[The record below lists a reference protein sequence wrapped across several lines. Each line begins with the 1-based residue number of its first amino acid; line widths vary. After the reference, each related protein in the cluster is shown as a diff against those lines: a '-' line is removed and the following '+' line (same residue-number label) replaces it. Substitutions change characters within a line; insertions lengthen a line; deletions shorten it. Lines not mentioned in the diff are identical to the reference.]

1 MIEKD
6 NQQTDFQLSRRQKWS
21 RCAGPLQSAS
31 FERFCLAAGLETLS
45 EMLEQDATAACAERH
60 ERGERRQAHRW
71 GRTKGRIG
79 FHGGKVEIERPRVR
93 GLDGAERVLPSWES
107 AVSEDLLGKWA
118 MNQML
123 INVSTRRFKR
133 SVRLPEGDVPAP
145 DGAGLSKSATSRRFV
160 ALSAARMR
168 AWMERRLDDLDLL
181 AIQIDGIH
189 MDEDMLLVAAIGVDA
204 NGDKHPLVNRVD
216 PILFGRCFESWIA
229 ALWPDRHD
237 LIAID
242 GKTARRTHD
251 RRKGL
256 KPLHTLSAYATNARL
271 TLAQLSVPEK
281 TNEITAIPDLLD
293 QLAEAKQLEG
303 ALVTIDAMGC
313 QIEIADKIVSYKADY
328 LLALK
333 GNQPTL
339 EADVESYFD
348 AAPASELVSKS
359 SVEKGHGRI
368 ETRVYTAS
376 SAVDWIASDRSY
388 PGEPR
393 FAGVKTIVKVHARVE
408 HTDRCSFETRY
419 FIASAPNDIERL
431 AAGVRGHWGV
441 ESMHW
446 LLDVEFKDD
455 LSRYRTGHGAKN
467 MAVVRRF
474 ALGLV
479 RANKSKGSVK
489 TRRKAAGWSPDFL
502 LEILQ
507 LK

>member
-1 MIEKD
+1 MD
-6 NQQTDFQLSRRQKWS
+6 DFTVLFDGEAAPKARLALLLEHFSELSDDREPDRIMY
-21 RCAGPLQSAS
+21 RLDEVLLLVTCATISS
-31 FERFCLAAGLETLS
+31 CDDFDEIAA
-45 EMLEQDATAACAERH
+45 
-60 ERGERRQAHRW
+60 W
-71 GRTKGRIG
+71 GQHHLG
-79 FHGGKVEIERPRVR
+79 F
-93 GLDGAERVLPSWES
+93 L
-107 AVSEDLLGKWA
+107 
-118 MNQML
+118 
-123 INVSTRRFKR
+123 RRF
-133 SVRLPEGDVPAP
+133 SEFHFGVPC
-145 DGAGLSKSATSRRFV
+145 
-160 ALSAARMR
+160 
-168 AWMERRLDDLDLL
+168 ERWLRT
-181 AIQIDGIH
+181 
-189 MDEDMLLVAAIGVDA
+189 
-204 NGDKHPLVNRVD
+204 LVNRVD

-313 QIEIADKIVSYKADY
+313 QVEIADKIVSYKADY

-348 AAPASELVSKS
+348 TAPASELVSKS

-408 HTDRCSFETRY
+408 HADRCSFETRY
-419 FIASAPNDIERL
+419 FISSAPNDIERL

-455 LSRYRTGHGAKN
+455 LSRYRTGHGPKN

>member
-1 MIEKD
+1 MD
-6 NQQTDFQLSRRQKWS
+6 DFTILFDGEAAPKARLALLLEHFSDLSDDREPDRIMY
-21 RCAGPLQSAS
+21 RLDEVLLLVTCATISS
-31 FERFCLAAGLETLS
+31 CDDFDEIAA
-45 EMLEQDATAACAERH
+45 
-60 ERGERRQAHRW
+60 W
-71 GRTKGRIG
+71 GQHHLG
-79 FHGGKVEIERPRVR
+79 F
-93 GLDGAERVLPSWES
+93 L
-107 AVSEDLLGKWA
+107 
-118 MNQML
+118 
-123 INVSTRRFKR
+123 RRF
-133 SVRLPEGDVPAP
+133 SEFHFGVPC
-145 DGAGLSKSATSRRFV
+145 
-160 ALSAARMR
+160 
-168 AWMERRLDDLDLL
+168 ERWLRT
-181 AIQIDGIH
+181 
-189 MDEDMLLVAAIGVDA
+189 
-204 NGDKHPLVNRVD
+204 LVNRVD

-256 KPLHTLSAYATNARL
+256 KALHTLSAYATNARL

-293 QLAEAKQLEG
+293 HLAEAKQLEG

-313 QIEIADKIVSYKADY
+313 QVEIADKIVSHKADY

-348 AAPASELVSKS
+348 TAPASELVSKS

-368 ETRVYTAS
+368 ETRIYTAS
-376 SAVDWIASDRSY
+376 GSVEWIASDRSY
-388 PGEPR
+388 PGKPR
-393 FAGVKTIVKVHARVE
+393 FAGIKTIVKVHSRVE

-419 FIASAPNDIERL
+419 FISSASNDIERL

-455 LSRYRTGHGAKN
+455 LSRYRSGHGAKN
-467 MAVVRRF
+467 MAVIRRF

-489 TRRKAAGWSPDFL
+489 TRRKAAGWSSDFL